1 MKDTDQCTVSEEGGR
16 EGGRE
21 EKCALHVHVWTLYST
36 CSLKIGI
43 IGG

>member
-16 EGGRE
+16 E
-21 EKCALHVHVWTLYST
+21 EKCALHVHVCTLYST